1 MAKGAGNI
9 IVAREALLPALALV
23 TKAVERRSTIPILQN
38 TLILQDKDA
47 LTIVGSDLD
56 TEIRVR
62 VAAHAPDGAGFTVN
76 ASTLH
81 DAVRKLPDGVE
92 IGLAVDAN
100 AVSVTAGRAKFR
112 LQTLPAA
119 DFPAMATGDLPHAFT
134 LSATTLAR
142 MIDAVDFAIS
152 TEETRY
158 YLNGIHWHADGD
170 QLACVAT
177 DGHRLAR
184 LRTPLPGDPDR
195 MPGIIIPRRAVGL
208 IRSLI
213 GDKPAGDIAI
223 QMSDTKIMFAD
234 AAGRTLLSKLI
245 DGTFPDYRRVIP
257 TGNDNSFVLDRVAL
271 TAALDRVMTMATGK
285 GSAVKMSFDA
295 TGGPL
300 SMATTN
306 PDSGSA
312 TDEVSIDECEGAT
325 VEIGFNGKYALEMLA
340 AVTADKVRFRLGG
353 PGDPAI
359 AEPVGDGEQPLFVL
373 MPMRV

>member
-1 MAKGAGNI
+1 MAKAASNI
-9 IVAREALLPALALV
+9 TVAREALLPALGLV
-23 TKAVERRSTIPILQN
+23 TKAVERRSNIPILQN
-38 TLILQDKDA
+38 VLIETAKDG

-56 TEIRVR
+56 TEIRAG
-62 VAAHAPDGAGFTVN
+62 VAARSAEGAGFTVN
-76 ASTLH
+76 ATTLH

-92 IGLAVDAN
+92 IGLAIEPN
-100 AVSVTAGRAKFR
+100 AVVVTGGRAKFR

-119 DFPAMATGDLPHAFT
+119 DFPAMTTGDLPHAFT
-134 LSATTLAR
+134 LPAATLAR

-184 LRTPLPGDPDR
+184 LRIDLAATAL
-195 MPGIIIPRRAVGL
+195 PGIIIPRRAVGL

-213 GDKPAGDIAI
+213 GDKPAGDIDI
-223 QMSDTKIMFAD
+223 KLSDSKIMFAD
-234 AAGRTLLSKLI
+234 ATGRTLLSKLI

-257 TGNDNSFVLDRVAL
+257 SNNGNAFVIGRAAL
-271 TAALDRVMTMATGK
+271 TAALDRVMTMATGR
-285 GSAVKMSFDA
+285 GSAVKLSFAAD
-295 TGGPL
+295 GGPL
-300 SMATTN
+300 TLAASN

-312 TDEVSIDECEGAT
+312 TDEVAIDSCDGQT
-325 VEIGFNGKYALEMLA
+325 VEIGFNGRYALDMLA
-340 AVTADKVRFRLGG
+340 ALTADKVRFRLGS

-359 AEPVGDGEQPLFVL
+359 AEPVSEDGEQPLFVL